1 MESDPLHLAKT
12 IEARLAVDLELART
26 IVDHPQ
32 TTIIPSRSISSG
44 AMAALGALRAL
55 GATLGG
61 KIDVHHTIGEGGM
74 GVVHLATQAT
84 LGRHVAVKTLRK
96 GMGDED
102 AALRILREAWITG
115 ALEHPNVVPVH
126 DVGVDASGAPVIV
139 MKRIEGR
146 VWSHLMRDAAEI
158 TRRFAVTDPLD
169 WNLRT
174 LVSVCNAVHFA
185 HSRGILHRDLKPD
198 NVMIGEF
205 GEVYVLDWGI
215 AVSLKDD
222 PSGRLPAASDARDIA
237 GTPHYMAPEM
247 LLGEPSAY
255 SPRTDVYLL
264 GGILF
269 EIFAGEPPHKGNDVH
284 AIVTNIL
291 LSAPTFAPNFPAEA
305 KRICLRALEREPGN
319 RFESALELRLA
330 IDEYLRHRGSR
341 KLAHDA
347 KQSLTLLQKA
357 IDGDTPG
364 EDRKLAV
371 ANLLGECRFGYHA
384 ALSAWPAN
392 ETARNGLDRAL
403 LLVIEHEL
411 AEGSPATAATLLR
424 EVSAPPADVAA
435 RVKAAVATQTEED
448 ERLRRMEGDL
458 DPTVGGRTRAFI
470 MGLFGL
476 AWTVSP
482 MAGWA
487 YSQHV
492 GKVSYFDSTVL
503 PAVVFLLLGLVAFV
517 WARDTLTKTAL
528 NRRLSQTFALY
539 FAAHCVL
546 GAGGWLAGISPT
558 FIHTMIMF
566 AWGLMYTLLAV
577 WTERWFALP
586 AATCGLTFL
595 VASGFPGLMYPL
607 MSLDNLV
614 LTVVVVK
621 VWFPR
626 QDLARIQERRREIRG
641 RALRWVRGERMEE

>member
-1 MESDPLHLAKT
+1 MAEDPLHLART
-12 IEARLAVDLELART
+12 IEARLAGDLELAKT
-26 IVDHPQ
+26 IVDHPGG
-32 TTIIPSRSISSG
+32 TIEPQRSPSAG
-44 AMAALGALRAL
+44 AMAALDALTAL

-96 GMGDED
+96 GMGDRE
-102 AALRILREAWITG
+102 AALRIVREAWVTG

-126 DVGVDASGAPVIV
+126 DVGVDPSGAPVIV

-146 VWSHLMRDAAEI
+146 PWSELMKDGAEI
-158 TRRFAVTDPLD
+158 TRRFGVTDPLE

-174 LVSVCNAVHFA
+174 LASVCNAVHFA
-185 HSRGILHRDLKPD
+185 HSRDILHRDLKPD

-222 PSGRLPAASDARDIA
+222 PSGRLPCASQAREIA

-247 LLGEPSAY
+247 LLGDPGAY

-264 GGILF
+264 GAIF
-269 EIFAGEPPHKGNDVH
+269 YEIFAGEPPHKGSDVH

-291 LSAPTFAPNFPAEA
+291 LSAPSYAPSFPAEA
-305 KRICLRALEREPGN
+305 KRICIRALERDPSA
-319 RFESALELRLA
+319 RFASAMELRIA
-330 IDEYLRHRGSR
+330 IDDYLRHRGSR

-357 IDGDTPG
+357 IDGEAG
-364 EDRKLAV
+364 EERKLAV

-392 ETARNGLDRAL
+392 DAARHGLDRAL
-403 LLVIEHEL
+403 LIVIEHEL

-424 EVSAPPADVAA
+424 EVSTPPPEVAS
-435 RVKAAVATQTEED
+435 RVKAALEAQSVED

-470 MGLFGL
+470 MALFGL

-482 MAGWA
+482 LGGWA
-487 YSQHV
+487 YAMHA
-492 GKVSYFDSTVL
+492 GRVSYFDVTVL
-503 PAVVFLLLGLVAFV
+503 PALVFTVLGLGAYI
-517 WARDTLTKTAL
+517 WARETLTKTAL

-539 FAAHCVL
+539 FAAQCIL
-546 GAGGWLAGISPT
+546 SAGGWFAGFSPT
-558 FIHTMIMF
+558 HIHMVLLF

-586 AATCGLTFL
+586 AATCALTFL
-595 VASGFPGLMYPL
+595 VASAFPSLVYGL

-614 LTVVVVK
+614 LTIVVVK

-626 QDLARIQERRREIRG
+626 QDVERIQERRRELRA
-641 RALRWVRGERMEE
+641 RALQWLRGTRVEP

>member
-1 MESDPLHLAKT
+1 
-12 IEARLAVDLELART
+12 
-26 IVDHPQ
+26 
-32 TTIIPSRSISSG
+32 
-44 AMAALGALRAL
+44 
-55 GATLGG
+55 
-61 KIDVHHTIGEGGM
+61 M

-96 GMGDED
+96 GAGDEG
-102 AALRILREAWITG
+102 AALRILREAWVTG

-146 VWSHLMRDAAEI
+146 VWSHLMRDGAEI
-158 TRRFAVTDPLD
+158 ARRFGVADPLE

-174 LVSVCNAVHFA
+174 LVSACNAVHFA

-222 PSGRLPAASDARDIA
+222 PSGRLPCASQATEIA

-247 LLGEPSAY
+247 LLGDPTEY

-264 GGILF
+264 GAILY
-269 EIFAGEPPHKGNDVH
+269 EIFAGEPPHKGSDVH

-291 LSAPTFAPNFPAEA
+291 LSTATYPPSFPAEA
-305 KRICLRALEREPGN
+305 KRICIRALEREPSA
-319 RFESALELRLA
+319 RFESALELRVA

-357 IDGDTPG
+357 IEGDLPG

-403 LLVIEHEL
+403 LIVIDHEL
-411 AEGSPATAATLLR
+411 TEGSPATAATLLR
-424 EVSAPPADVAA
+424 EVSAAPADVST
-435 RVKAAVATQTEED
+435 RVKAALDAQTEED

-470 MGLFGL
+470 MALFGT

-482 MAGWA
+482 LAGWA
-487 YSQHV
+487 YATHAR
-492 GKVSYFDSTVL
+492 KVSYFDTTLL
-503 PAVVFLLLGLVAFV
+503 PAVVFLLLGLVAYT
-517 WARDTLTKTAL
+517 WARETLTKTLL

-539 FAAHCVL
+539 FAGHCIL
-546 GAGGWLAGISPT
+546 GAGGWLAGFSP
-558 FIHTMIMF
+558 IHIHLVLMF
-566 AWGLMYTLLAV
+566 SWGLMYTLLAV

-586 AATCGLTFL
+586 AATCALTFL
-595 VASGFPGLMYPL
+595 VASAFPSLMYVL

-614 LTVVVVK
+614 LTIVVVK

-626 QDLARIQERRREIRG
+626 QDVARIMERRRLFRARAGRWLRG
-641 RALRWVRGERMEE
+641 MGTEE